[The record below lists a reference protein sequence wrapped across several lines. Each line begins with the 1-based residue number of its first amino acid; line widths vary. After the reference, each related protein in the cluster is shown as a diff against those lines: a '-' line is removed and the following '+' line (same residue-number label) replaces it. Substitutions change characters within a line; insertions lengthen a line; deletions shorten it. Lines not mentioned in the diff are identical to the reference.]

1 MRPVE
6 PELDLHPEI
15 DPDEVRAPRRRPEG
29 GAAQRPETRRGPGP
43 SKLSYRLARAWAK
56 PWVRNALLV
65 YLPLAALALAGWR
78 VAAHDEWRGVLE
90 AEAQELVDSFVSRP
104 EFAVKGVAVIGGGP
118 ELKATV
124 HRVLGVRPGTSSLRL
139 DIEAL
144 RRRVENLG
152 AVERAAVR
160 FDSEGTLRIAVTERI
175 PAALY
180 RRIDGVLVLV
190 DRTGVEIGPAGARA
204 GHPDLPLVLG
214 EGAPAHVGEVL
225 RLLASAPELRPRLRA
240 AVRVG
245 ERRWDL
251 ALDRDMV
258 LRLPEKDSIGALAR
272 IMALH
277 YAEELLDRDL
287 AIIDMRVPDRP
298 ALRMTPEAAETY
310 QIRKTVSAIGG
321 KET

>member
-1 MRPVE
+1 MRPLE
-6 PELDLHPEI
+6 PQPDLFPEI
-15 DPDEVRAPRRRPEG
+15 DPDEVRARNPARSRNPARAEP
-29 GAAQRPETRRGPGP
+29 RRGPGP

-56 PWVRNALLV
+56 PMVRGAVLV

-78 VAAHDEWRGVLE
+78 VAAHDEWRGAIV
-90 AEAQELVDSFVSRP
+90 AEAQELVEGFVSRP
-104 EFAVKGVAVIGGGP
+104 EFAVRGVYVIGGGP
-118 ELKATV
+118 ELKQEV
-124 HRVLGVRPGTSSLRL
+124 HRVLAVRRGMSSLRL

-144 RRRVENLG
+144 RRRIESLG

-160 FDSEGTLRIAVTERI
+160 FDSEGTLRVAISERI
-175 PAALY
+175 PAVLF
-180 RRIDGVLVLV
+180 RRLDDVLVLV
-190 DRTGVEIGPAGARA
+190 DRNGVEIGPAGPRA
-204 GHPDLPLVLG
+204 EHAELPLVLG
-214 EGAPAHVGEVL
+214 RGAPAHVGEVL
-225 RLLASAPELRPRLRA
+225 RLLASAPDLEPRLRA

-251 ALDRDMV
+251 VLDRDMV
-258 LRLPEKDSIGALAR
+258 LRLPEEDSHGALAR

-287 AIIDMRVPDRP
+287 AVVDMRVPDRP

-310 QIRKTVSAIGG
+310 QIRKAVSAIGG